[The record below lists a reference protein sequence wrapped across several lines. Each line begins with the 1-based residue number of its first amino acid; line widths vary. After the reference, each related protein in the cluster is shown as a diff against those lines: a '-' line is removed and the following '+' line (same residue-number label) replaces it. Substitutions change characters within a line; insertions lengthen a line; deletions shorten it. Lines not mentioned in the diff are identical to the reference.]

1 MAASFDHDFFVQG
14 AAPARVAAPRSIE
27 AAVAE
32 LRTAA
37 AEQLVVI
44 PRGGGM
50 SYTGGYTSDG
60 ATAHLLLD
68 LRGLDRIDL
77 AHLDDGIAIV
87 EAGVTWEQ
95 LWASLRERGHRTRF
109 WGPLSGLSATVGG
122 ALSQN
127 AAFWGSGRGG
137 CAGDAALGFEIA
149 LADGELLRTG
159 VLARCSADGAPAV
172 RHFGP
177 DLTQLFVGDCGR
189 FGVKLRIALA
199 VQPLAAAS
207 GSVSFSFESA
217 PQLLA
222 AMTEI
227 ARAELVAQQVGFDPL
242 LANLRSRRQSLGED
256 FRNLTRVLRGGRS
269 MLQGLRDAANVTLA
283 GRGYLADA
291 GYTLHAMCEARSAA
305 MLAEEL
311 DAVTQIATGLG
322 ARAIENS
329 IPTVMTAAPFTPLN
343 GIIGP
348 NGERW
353 VPVHGLFAPSK
364 AATAYAT
371 YIDVLGDA
379 RETLEREQI
388 SSAALFASVG
398 SATLLIEPMF
408 FWPDALD
415 PLHDATLEEKV
426 RRRLTPRAANP
437 QARAAVAAL
446 RRQIVGAWRPLGAG
460 HLQVGRTYPFAATL
474 DATQQRVFDGLLQ
487 TLDPAA
493 RSNTGALGL
502 GASARTPQ
510 AASPGSPPRSPPGS
524 QGDHP

>member
-1 MAASFDHDFFVQG
+1 MAVSFDHDFFVHG
-14 AAPARVAAPRSIE
+14 ATPARVAAPQTIE
-27 AAVAE
+27 AAIAE
-32 LRTAA
+32 LRAAA
-37 AEQLVVI
+37 AERLVVV

-50 SYTGGYTSDG
+50 SYTGGYISDG
-60 ATAHLLLD
+60 AMPHLLLD

-77 AHLDDGIAIV
+77 AHVDDGIAIV
-87 EAGVTWEQ
+87 EAGVTWQQ
-95 LWASLRERGHRTRF
+95 LWESLRQRGYRAHF

-127 AAFWGSGRGG
+127 AAFWGSGRAG

-149 LADGELLRTG
+149 LADGERLRPG
-159 VLARCSADGAPAV
+159 VRARGSAAGAPAA

-189 FGVKLRIALA
+189 FGVKLRVALA

-207 GSVSFSFESA
+207 GSASFSFESA

-222 AMTEI
+222 AMTAI
-227 ARAELVAQQVGFDPL
+227 AREELVAQQVGFDPL

-283 GRGYLADA
+283 GRGYLANA
-291 GYTLHAMCEARSAA
+291 GYTLHAMCEARSAT
-305 MLAEEL
+305 MLAEQL
-311 DAVTQIATGLG
+311 AAVTQIATAQG

-364 AATAYAT
+364 AAAAYAT
-371 YIDVLGDA
+371 YIDVLGDG
-379 RETLEREQI
+379 RETLDREQI

-446 RRQIVGAWRPLGAG
+446 RRQIVDAWRPLGAG

-474 DATQQRVFDGLLQ
+474 DATQQRVFEGLLQ
-487 TLDPAA
+487 TLDPAS
-493 RSNTGALGL
+493 RSNPGALGL
-502 GASARTPQ
+502 GAPAGT
-510 AASPGSPPRSPPGS
+510 PPGS
-524 QGDHP
+524 QGDRR